1 MTKNVKEFDLR
12 FCDIEKEMG
21 PALVESVRSRAKE
34 GLAPLRE
41 LHLDGNF
48 LSATDLKEI
57 TSLLSAPA
65 KGSNR
70 TSMSERSVSVPSE
83 KASSAAAD
91 AHTKQLQ
98 LKLQAERRRA
108 EEAQNQEARL
118 RERLAKV
125 EEELAKKALEE
136 KKKHKDEAKKSKI
149 TINTKNLK
157 IMDRLYTSG
166 SGAQI
171 YSCLVD
177 GWQCAMKELVVDP
190 LVPDHVILSFET
202 EIAIAERL
210 PYHPHVI
217 VRCRPSPFSIQD
229 SKVLINVLFCSDI
242 CSMRRLETN

>member
-1 MTKNVKEFDLR
+1 LISAVTNRLLSATKNLLDVDLR

-21 PALVESVRSRAKE
+21 PNLIDAIKARAKE
-34 GLAPLRE
+34 GYAPLRE
-41 LHLDGNF
+41 VHLDGNF
-48 LSATDLKEI
+48 LSSNDLKEI
-57 TSLLSAPA
+57 LSLLAVPA
-65 KGSNR
+65 KSSNR
-70 TSMSERSVSVPSE
+70 VSLTERTPSSTSADKLSG
-83 KASSAAAD
+83 ASNAAATD
-91 AHTKQLQ
+91 AHVKQLQ
-98 LKLQAERRRA
+98 TKLQAERRRA
-108 EEAQNQEARL
+108 EEAQKEEARL

-125 EEELAKKALEE
+125 EEELSKKALEE

-217 VRCRPSPFSIQD
+217 VRPPKAILSFP
-229 SKVLINVLFCSDI
+229 
-242 CSMRRLETN
+242 LESRC